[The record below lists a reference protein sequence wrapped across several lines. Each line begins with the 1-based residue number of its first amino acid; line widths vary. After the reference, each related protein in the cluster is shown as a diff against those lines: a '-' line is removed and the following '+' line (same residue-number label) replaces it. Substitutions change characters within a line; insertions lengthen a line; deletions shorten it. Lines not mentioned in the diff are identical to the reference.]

1 MGQSK
6 KATAPGYKK
15 HLAMK
20 NPFER
25 LWISREV
32 RLAIMVA
39 ILAGAGAVL
48 CDAGDLTAG
57 ITLLAMAL
65 ALVAAFWFAIVRP
78 ALIPGDAVVMIRLAG
93 PIEEDVSRSPLD
105 QIMHRGAL
113 SLDHLRYVLDSAA
126 TDSDVRAIVVEIA
139 GLEAGLATAHELHR
153 LLRAA
158 HSAGKRVIAILQ
170 GDSAGLRDYMVAAGA
185 GEIVANPDTMLTLLG
200 VATGGVFLKSA
211 FAKLKIQAQTLQWKE
226 YKGAAETFGRDTMS
240 PALRESMEAIVSDW
254 EKVLVETIASARK
267 LSPERA
273 RELIAAGFVSAKFAA
288 DNHLIDREGYIEDI
302 RAEFDPEAKRKTF
315 VGMARYRRHAI
326 FSRERG
332 RRARIALVHGS
343 GPVISGDALAAGEVI
358 SGIATAA
365 QIERASR
372 DDRVRAIVFRVN
384 SPGGSAV
391 GSDMVWRAVREAQG
405 RGKPV
410 VVSMGDVAGSGGY
423 YVAAGADAIVAE
435 STTITGSIGVV
446 YAKFNL
452 GGLLNELGV
461 NLEYVKSVPVSD
473 AMSIARAL
481 TENELA
487 QMNETVGHLYSAF
500 TAKVA
505 QGRRLSPEQTEAV
518 AKGRI
523 WSGLAAKERGLV
535 DEIGGLSTAIAI
547 ARKRAKIDEHQ
558 RHELVTY
565 RTERRWLGLRRESF
579 EVSAS
584 TPWAMRAFAAALGI
598 PIRWAPAMF
607 EMLVRGGVMLLCP
620 FVEL

>member
-1 MGQSK
+1 
-6 KATAPGYKK
+6 
-15 HLAMK
+15 MK
-20 NPFER
+20 NPFKG

-32 RLAIMVA
+32 RLAILISIMTSAGA
-39 ILAGAGAVL
+39 ILCVA
-48 CDAGDLTAG
+48 DHWTAG
-57 ITLLAMAL
+57 IVVLAMAL
-65 ALVAAFWFAIVRP
+65 AIVVAFWLAVVRP
-78 ALIPGDAVVMIRLAG
+78 ARIPRDAVVMIRLAG
-93 PIEEDVSRSPLD
+93 AIEEDVTRSPLD
-105 QIMHRGAL
+105 QILRRGAL
-113 SLDHLRYVLDSAA
+113 SLDTLRYALESAA
-126 TDSDVRAIVVEIA
+126 TDSGVRAIVVEIA
-139 GLEAGLATAHELHR
+139 GLEAGLATSHEVHR

-158 HSAGKRVIAILQ
+158 HSAGKRVIAIIQ

-185 GEIVANPDTMLTLLG
+185 SEIVANPDTMFTLLG
-200 VATGGVFLKSA
+200 VATGGVFLRNA

-226 YKGAAETFGRDTMS
+226 YKGAAETLARDTMS
-240 PALRESMEAIVSDW
+240 PALRESMTAIVADW

-273 RELIAAGFVSAKFAA
+273 RELIAAGFVSTKFAV
-288 DNHLIDREGYIEDI
+288 DNHLIDREGYLEDI
-302 RAEFDPEAKRKTF
+302 RAEFDPDAKRKTF
-315 VGMARYRRHAI
+315 VNLARYRRHAI
-326 FSRERG
+326 YVRERG
-332 RRARIALVHGS
+332 RRARIALVHGI
-343 GPVISGDALAAGEVI
+343 GPVIAGDAPAAQVVI
-358 SGIATAA
+358 SGIATAE

-372 DDRVRAIVFRVN
+372 DERVRAIVFRVN

-452 GGLLNELGV
+452 GGLMHELGV
-461 NLEYVKSVPVSD
+461 NLEYVKTAPISD
-473 AMSIARAL
+473 AMSIARGL
-481 TENELA
+481 TEDELA

-505 QGRRLSPEQTEAV
+505 EGRHLSAEQTEAV

-535 DEIGGLSTAIAI
+535 DEIGGLATAIAI
-547 ARKRAKIDEHQ
+547 ARKRAKIEEHQ

-565 RTERRWLGLRRESF
+565 RAERKWLGFPGNMLD
-579 EVSAS
+579 VS
-584 TPWAMRAFAAALGI
+584 TPWAMRAFASALGI
-598 PIRWAPAMF
+598 PVRWAPAML
-607 EMLVRGGVMLLCP
+607 EMLVRGGAMLLCP
-620 FVEL
+620 FIEL

>member
-1 MGQSK
+1 
-6 KATAPGYKK
+6 
-15 HLAMK
+15 MK
-20 NPFER
+20 NPFKG

-32 RLAIMVA
+32 RLAILISIMSAAGA
-39 ILAGAGAVL
+39 ILCAAGHWA
-48 CDAGDLTAG
+48 AG
-57 ITLLAMAL
+57 IAVLAMAL
-65 ALVAAFWFAIVRP
+65 AIVAAFWLAVVRP
-78 ALIPGDAVVMIRLAG
+78 SRIPRDAVVMIRLAG
-93 PIEEDVSRSPLD
+93 PIEEDVTRSPLD
-105 QIMHRGAL
+105 QILRRGAL
-113 SLDHLRYVLDSAA
+113 SLDSLRYALESAA
-126 TDSDVRAIVVEIA
+126 TDRGVRAIVVEIA
-139 GLEAGLATAHELHR
+139 GLEAGLATAHEIHR

-158 HSAGKRVIAILQ
+158 HSAGKRVIAIIQ
-170 GDSAGLRDYMVAAGA
+170 GDNAGLRDYMVAAG
-185 GEIVANPDTMLTLLG
+185 GSEIVANPDTMFTLLG
-200 VATGGVFLKSA
+200 VATGGVFLRNA

-226 YKGAAETFGRDTMS
+226 YKGAAETLARDAMS
-240 PALRESMEAIVSDW
+240 PALRESMEAVVGDW

-267 LSPERA
+267 LTPERA
-273 RELIAAGFVSAKFAA
+273 RELIAAGFVSAKFAV
-288 DNHLIDREGYIEDI
+288 DNSLIDREGYIEDI

-315 VGMARYRRHAI
+315 VNLSRYRRHAI
-326 FSRERG
+326 FTRERG
-332 RRARIALVHGS
+332 RRERIALVHGS
-343 GPVISGDALAAGEVI
+343 GPVIAGDAPTAQEVI

-372 DDRVRAIVFRVN
+372 DERVRAIVFRVN

-452 GGLLNELGV
+452 GGLMHELGV
-461 NLEYVKSVPVSD
+461 NLEYVKTAPVSD

-481 TENELA
+481 TEDELA
-487 QMNETVGHLYSAF
+487 QMNETIGHMYSAF

-505 QGRRLSPEQTEAV
+505 EGRHLSPEQTEAV

-547 ARKRAKIDEHQ
+547 ARKRAKIEEHQ

-565 RTERRWLGLRRESF
+565 RAERRWLGLRGAGLEL
-579 EVSAS
+579 S
-584 TPWAMRAFAAALGI
+584 TPWAMRAFAGALGI
-598 PIRWAPAMF
+598 PVRWAPAML